1 MARKI
6 VVASG
11 KGGVGKTTL
20 TVGLAKALTALGN
33 RVLIIDCDRLRSVD
47 LLVGVTENL
56 VYDFGDVILGNCEP
70 EQAIYEKKGLGVVS
84 CPTDYEGIDEEKMK
98 ALAEHYDCDYNFILF
113 DAPAGIDRGLTLAC
127 AAADNGIVVST
138 PDLVCVRSAC
148 TAAREMEKMGVA
160 ESRLIINRA
169 QKKDITKGRLLN
181 VDKVIDS
188 TQVQLI
194 GVVPEDEKLRL
205 GSMGGEIYKRRQT
218 SYSAFTNIAKRICGQ
233 YIELGQLK

>member
-1 MARKI
+1 MAVKI

-20 TVGLAKALTALGN
+20 TVALGKALTAFGN

-47 LLVGVTENL
+47 LLVGITKEL
-56 VYDFGDVILGNCEP
+56 VYDFGDVILGRCEA
-70 EQAIYEKKGLGVVS
+70 EQAVYEQKGLCVIS
-84 CPTDYEGIDEEKMK
+84 CPSDYENITVDGMK
-98 ALAEHYDCDYNFILF
+98 KLTEHYDCDYNYILF
-113 DAPAGIDRGLTLAC
+113 DAPAGIGEGLKLAC
-127 AAADNGIVVST
+127 AAAERGIVVST

-148 TAAREMEKMGVA
+148 TAAREMEKMGVP

-169 QKKDITKGRLLN
+169 HKKDIVKGRLLN

-194 GVVPEDEKLRL
+194 GVVPEDEKLKL
-205 GSMGGEIYKRRQT
+205 GAMGGDIYKKRQL
-218 SYSAFTNIAKRICGQ
+218 SYTAFSNIAKRICGQ
-233 YIELGQLK
+233 YIALDLK

>member
-1 MARKI
+1 MAVKI

-20 TVGLAKALTALGN
+20 TVALGKALTAFGN

-47 LLVGVTENL
+47 LLVGITKEL
-56 VYDFGDVILGNCEP
+56 VYDFGDVILGRCEA
-70 EQAIYEKKGLGVVS
+70 EQAVYEQKGLCVIS
-84 CPTDYEGIDEEKMK
+84 CPSDYDNITVEGMK
-98 ALAEHYDCDYNFILF
+98 KLTEHYDCDYNYILF
-113 DAPAGIDRGLTLAC
+113 DAPAGIGEGLKLAC
-127 AAADNGIVVST
+127 AAAERGIVVST

-148 TAAREMEKMGVA
+148 TAAREMEKMGVP

-169 QKKDITKGRLLN
+169 HKKDIVKGRLLN

-194 GVVPEDEKLRL
+194 GVVPEDEKLKL
-205 GSMGGEIYKRRQT
+205 GAMGGDIYKKRQL
-218 SYSAFTNIAKRICGQ
+218 SYTAFSNIAKRICGQ
-233 YIELGQLK
+233 YIALDLK

>member
-1 MARKI
+1 MAVKI

-20 TVGLAKALTALGN
+20 TVALGKALTAFGN

-47 LLVGVTENL
+47 LLVGITKEL
-56 VYDFGDVILGNCEP
+56 VYDFGDVILGRCEA
-70 EQAIYEKKGLGVVS
+70 EQAVYEQKGLCVIS
-84 CPTDYEGIDEEKMK
+84 CPSDYDNITVEGMK
-98 ALAEHYDCDYNFILF
+98 KLTEHYDCDYNYILF
-113 DAPAGIDRGLTLAC
+113 DAPAGIGEGLKLAC
-127 AAADNGIVVST
+127 AAAERGIVVST

-148 TAAREMEKMGVA
+148 TAAREMEKMGVK

-169 QKKDITKGRLLN
+169 HKKDIVKGRLLN

-194 GVVPEDEKLRL
+194 GVVPEDEKLKL
-205 GSMGGEIYKRRQT
+205 GAMGGDIYKKRQL
-218 SYSAFTNIAKRICGQ
+218 SYTAFSNIAKRICGQ
-233 YIELGQLK
+233 YIALDLK